1 MTNNKHLSTW
11 LGLGVGRGVA
21 LSKALDCSRQY
32 VEKMKNGSMSSKQW
46 EAFIFAMSIVEL
58 DERRNTKKIEQN
70 IIKSAHAIHSKDMW
84 IKRFAE
90 AELDKWVEA
99 LKVTL

>member
-1 MTNNKHLSTW
+1 MTNNKHLSIW
-11 LGLGVGRGVA
+11 LDLGVGRGVA

-32 VEKMKNGSMSSKQW
+32 VERMKKGSMSSKQW
-46 EAFIFAMSIVEL
+46 DAFSFAMSIVEL
-58 DERRNTKKIEQN
+58 DERRNSKKVEQN
-70 IIKSAHAIHSKDMW
+70 IIKSAHAVHSKDIW

-90 AELDKWVEA
+90 AELAKWVKA